1 MQAINVF
8 ENGIGY
14 LSECL
19 NLYLGGVAYMLLYLC
34 GVLFVLIKG
43 SDEEKEIFIPG
54 AVLLTITVYN
64 PLSPLLLDK
73 FFDVSS
79 EFYRLFWITPVIV
92 VVPFVVSKIF
102 GYTKNTNEKVT
113 VIVFSLIVLLL
124 GGNFVYNA
132 GIPFAENQYK
142 IPDELIEISEII
154 HEDSDTEY
162 TKAFFEYEYNMEIR
176 QYDPKMLLAID
187 REEYIY
193 AVNYSYTEE
202 MLNDDAVPT
211 NKILAAL
218 VRNQD
223 VSAEDFSNAL
233 EATKTQYVV
242 LMKGHYMT
250 NMLKKAGLKQVGES
264 AMHNIF
270 KYDLKEPADYSLI
283 DYTDVEHKF
292 SYRRLK

>member
-19 NLYLGGVAYMLLYLC
+19 NLYLGGVAYLLLYLC

-54 AVLLTITVYN
+54 AVLLIATVYN
-64 PLSPLLLDK
+64 PISPLLLDK

-79 EFYRLFWITPVIV
+79 EFYRLFWITPIIV
-92 VVPFVVSKIF
+92 LVPFVVSTIVE
-102 GYTKNTNEKVT
+102 YAKNTNEKATT
-113 VIVFSLIVLLL
+113 VAFVVAILFL
-124 GGNFVYNA
+124 GGNFAYNE
-132 GIPFAENQYK
+132 GIPFAQNQYK

-154 HEDSDTEY
+154 HKDSDTEY
-162 TKAFFEYEYNMEIR
+162 AKAFFEYEYNMEIR

-193 AVNYSYTEE
+193 AVNYSYTDE
-202 MLNDDAVPT
+202 MLNDDATPT
-211 NKILAAL
+211 NKLLAAL

-223 VSAEDFSNAL
+223 VAPEAFADAL

-250 NMLKKAGLKQVGES
+250 KLLKKAGLKLVGES
-264 AMHNIF
+264 ATHNIY
-270 KYDLKEPADYSLI
+270 KYDLREPADYSLI
-283 DYTDVEHKF
+283 DYTGVEHRF